1 MPGLNVRH
9 LTEESMAKHTTFRTG
24 GPAEIFAL
32 PKNVGEIIEILNYC
46 SENGKRYY
54 LLGDGANVLV
64 PDEGLRGA
72 VICTAEMN
80 GVTVTGDV
88 ITAEAGAKLAAV
100 SALARRA
107 GLGGL
112 EFACGIPGTVGGAL
126 YMNAG
131 AYGGEINDVCVK
143 AEVLATDEN
152 GEYKIKELARDALRF
167 SYRGSVFQHEPLIA
181 LKAVFKLTRGDTAVI
196 RARMDELLK
205 KRRES
210 QPLEY
215 PSAGSAFKR
224 PDIPGVYAAKLIE
237 DSGLKGCTIGGAQV
251 SGKHAG
257 FIINKGGATSADILR
272 LIGHVRE
279 TVNERFGILL
289 NPEIERLS

>member
-1 MPGLNVRH
+1 MSGLNVNH
-9 LTEESMAKHTTFRTG
+9 LTEESMARHTTFRTG

-32 PKNVGEIIEILNYC
+32 PKSAGEISEILNFC
-46 SENGKRYY
+46 EATGKRCY

-64 PDEGLRGA
+64 PDEGLRGV
-72 VICTAEMN
+72 VICTANMN
-80 GVTVTGDV
+80 VVTVTGDV

-100 SALARRA
+100 SALACRA

-131 AYGGEINDVCVK
+131 AYGGEVKDVCVK
-143 AEVLATDEN
+143 AEVLTR
-152 GEYKIKELARDALRF
+152 GGTPVIKELTNDELRF
-167 SYRGSVFQHEPLIA
+167 SYRNSIFQQQPLIA
-181 LKAVFKLTRGDTAVI
+181 LKAEFKLTRGDTGAI
-196 RARMDELLK
+196 RTRMDELLK
-205 KRRES
+205 KRKTS

-237 DSGLKGCTIGGAQV
+237 DSGLKGYTIGGALV
-251 SGKHAG
+251 SEKHAG
-257 FIINKGGATSADILR
+257 FIVNKGGATSADILR
-272 LIGHVRE
+272 LIGHVQE